1 MTRKT
6 NLIAGLMSA
15 AVLAT
20 PALASASQISF
31 GTRLD
36 HEPSNSVPAHTCAE
50 DGSDTPTPACTRVA
64 IDQGDAVGGLLRA
77 PKNGRIVAFKV
88 RAGAP
93 GQMTFRLVSLQG
105 NIGPGMGTYMGR
117 GDGTGPTVN
126 VQGNGFSETGN
137 PVETFKANLKVKQG
151 DSVGIDSTSTSALY
165 CSSGGAHQLIFS
177 PTLGGPMSALASTSK
192 TDGCEL
198 LVQAVMEPAKKAKK
212 HKKHHKQHHHRRH
225 H

>member
-1 MTRKT
+1 MTRTT

-20 PALASASQISF
+20 PALASASQVSF

-64 IDQGDAVGGLLRA
+64 VDQGDAIDGVLRA
-77 PKNGRIVAFKV
+77 PMNGKIVAFKV
-88 RAGAP
+88 RAGGP

-105 NIGPGMGTYMGR
+105 GMGIYMGR

-126 VQGNGFSETGN
+126 VQGNGFSETGD
-137 PVETFKANLKVKQG
+137 PVETFPANLQVKQG
-151 DSVGIDSTSTSALY
+151 DYVGIDSTSTSALY

-198 LVQAVMEPAKKAKK
+198 LVQAVMEPAKKVTKQKK
-212 HKKHHKQHHHRRH
+212 HKKHHKRHHHRRH